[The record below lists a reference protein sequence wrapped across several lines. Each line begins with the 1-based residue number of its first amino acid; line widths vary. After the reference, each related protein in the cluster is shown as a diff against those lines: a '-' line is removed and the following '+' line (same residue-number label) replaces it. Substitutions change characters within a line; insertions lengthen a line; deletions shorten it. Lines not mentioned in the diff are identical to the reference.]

1 MTSPS
6 TFTSTTSMAGGG
18 PRNSIN
24 HCRGFIK
31 KLNVNALNLMGNGI
45 GNNGNGNYYYSS
57 NSASPR
63 LALTMSSS
71 LSTPLKKRLHS
82 SSPSK
87 YSSPYHTISNSVCKD
102 FNSIFANS
110 SLSPD
115 WDVTFKRL
123 KVMHCGS
130 DASSAE
136 GSESANE
143 KVESTANH
151 ISSLSM
157 IAPTAIQQ
165 PFGPNNGQPESELN
179 ELAQD
184 FHRLKT
190 PFT

>member
-1 MTSPS
+1 
-6 TFTSTTSMAGGG
+6 MAGGG
-18 PRNSIN
+18 CNRNGIN
-24 HCRGFIK
+24 HCRGYIK

-110 SLSPD
+110 QLSPD

-130 DASSAE
+130 DVPNGE
-136 GSESANE
+136 GSENSNE
-143 KVESTANH
+143 GGELTANH
-151 ISSLSM
+151 NSSLAMITSTASSSM
-157 IAPTAIQQ
+157 
-165 PFGPNNGQPESELN
+165 PFGANNGQPESELN